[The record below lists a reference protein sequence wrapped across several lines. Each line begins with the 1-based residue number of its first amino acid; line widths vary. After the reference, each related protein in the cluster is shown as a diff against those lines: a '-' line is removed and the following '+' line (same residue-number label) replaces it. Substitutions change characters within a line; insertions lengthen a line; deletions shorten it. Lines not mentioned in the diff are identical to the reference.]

1 MFIAQL
7 DAEELKNSF
16 PELRLLMLHGSR
28 ARAHAR
34 EDSDWDFAYLAD
46 SGLDELELR
55 AALARTL
62 QTDAVDVV
70 DLERAGAVLRYQ
82 TARDGQVIVERNFG
96 DGDRFRLAAIRFWL
110 EIEPVLAESHR
121 AVLEQLG

>member
-1 MFIAQL
+1 MAIAQL
-7 DAEELKNSF
+7 NAAELGHSF

-28 ARAHAR
+28 ARGDAG
-34 EDSDWDFAYLAD
+34 EGSDWDFAYLAEA
-46 SGLDELELR
+46 GLDELGLR

-70 DLERAGAVLRYQ
+70 DIERAGTVLRYQ
-82 TARDGQVIVERNFG
+82 TARDGQVIVERDVG
-96 DGDRFRLAAIRFWL
+96 DSDRFRLAAIRFWL